1 MLSKEEISIRLGID
15 SSAIKGGMSSVSG
28 LIEDNVQGFKKKF
41 NKFSGDILSGAVMGF
56 FGSLTNSITNL
67 ISEGVDKL
75 SDYMSKQFYD
85 LIYGLNDELAKS
97 IDRMHAESNTAGRTH
112 ENTAAEMDRLDA
124 EEARRIFEA
133 KSAEDRKTESA
144 AKVTATNEELTAA
157 KKAVEQARE
166 DMKELRRLNKDNQLA
181 ASEGARKI
189 AEAEANVLKVR
200 KQNIQALKDYR
211 QALKD
216 IDSKVPKVEAPV
228 SMPDNPHATGPLVE
242 SPKTRDAM
250 MQGIADYYSQIG
262 SDRQKYG
269 LTSEAEKFKAMS
281 DSLYEAQKA
290 ASEEFVQKVSIVE
303 VKE

>member
-1 MLSKEEISIRLGID
+1 MLSTEEISIRLGVDSKAVGSGMASASSLID
-15 SSAIKGGMSSVSG
+15 KNLG
-28 LIEDNVQGFKKKF
+28 GFKKKF
-41 NKFSGDILSGAVMGF
+41 SKFSGDILSGSVMGF
-56 FGSLTNSITNL
+56 FGSVTNSVTDL
-67 ISEGVDKL
+67 IKVGVDKL
-75 SDYMSKQFYD
+75 SDYISKTMYD
-85 LIYGLNDELAKS
+85 TISGISDRLIEVTS
-97 IDRMHAESNTAGRTH
+97 RMHAESNTAGRTH

-144 AKVTATNEELTAA
+144 AKLTATNEELTAA

-166 DMKELRRLNKDNQLA
+166 DIKELRRLNKDNQLA
-181 ASEGARKI
+181 ASEGAKKI

-200 KQNIQALKDYR
+200 KENIQATKDYR

-228 SMPDNPHATGPLVE
+228 SMPDNPHTTGSLVE

-250 MQGIADYYSQIG
+250 MQGIADYYSQIA

-269 LTSEAEKFKAMS
+269 LTSESEKFRAMS

-303 VKE
+303 IKE